1 MNARKLSPFILVIL
15 AAVATLAAEGDCETR
30 NDPAGPEPT
39 PAVSSTSES
48 TPASEPGSPLGRLLS
63 GGGTV
68 ADVVDRVLPG
78 VVKVISPPRRG
89 TGFFI
94 SPDGLVVTN
103 RHVVGG
109 AKSVTIELLS
119 GKRLR
124 GRVTFTHRS
133 LDLAHVQIEARGH
146 YTAIPVGDSD
156 SVRLGEE
163 VIAIGYPLGRMLGD
177 EPTVSVGIV
186 SAKRDNLL
194 QTDAAL
200 NPGNS
205 GGPLVNTDGE
215 VVGVVVSRLEE
226 DRQGRPIAGIGFA
239 IPINEVDAKAQGI
252 TQAPT
257 PTPDPNATPTPTPEP
272 TPTPAPY
279 WDVKATTDPVTEEVS
294 VMAATRAVEYTYV
307 EDKEPPVLM
316 FHCTN
321 SDGFDFSGPYYG
333 IFWGFNIGSHGNPV
347 IARVKW
353 DDEESTGLRWAFAR
367 RGTYGFRY
375 AEPTIAGFIEELLSH
390 ETAYIRVENAY
401 ISGSQFYAKFELAR
415 LKEAIGDEIELCG
428 VEFSRSGMTPIP

>member
-1 MNARKLSPFILVIL
+1 MSHARKLLSLVLVVL
-15 AAVATLAAEGDCETR
+15 AAVITLAAEGDCETR
-30 NDPAGPEPT
+30 HDPARPEPT

-48 TPASEPGSPLGRLLS
+48 RPASELGSPPGQLLS
-63 GGGTV
+63 DGGTV

-78 VVKVISPPRRG
+78 VVKVISPPSAG
-89 TGFFI
+89 TGFII
-94 SPDGLVVTN
+94 SPDGLVITN
-103 RHVVGG
+103 RHVVDG

-146 YTAIPVGDSD
+146 YTAIPVGDSE
-156 SVRLGEE
+156 SVRLGEK

-226 DRQGRPIAGIGFA
+226 DSQGRPIAGIGFA
-239 IPINEVDAKAQGI
+239 IPINEVDAKVQGV
-252 TQAPT
+252 TRAPT
-257 PTPDPNATPTPTPEP
+257 PTPDPNATPAPTPEP
-272 TPTPAPY
+272 TPTPPPTTESIVEPTPTPTVDQALKAFILCERLRLNEETYWGISPSTLQNLDPRFSGTLEPGDY
-279 WDVKATTDPVTEEVS
+279 IRILTPESNNGAIRVKVYPHDLRSVNKESKDRVWIDWDVLVLQP
-294 VMAATRAVEYTYV
+294 EYRVDILQLVFTC
-307 EDKEPPVLM
+307 ED
-316 FHCTN
+316 
-321 SDGFDFSGPYYG
+321 
-333 IFWGFNIGSHGNPV
+333 
-347 IARVKW
+347 
-353 DDEESTGLRWAFAR
+353 
-367 RGTYGFRY
+367 
-375 AEPTIAGFIEELLSH
+375 
-390 ETAYIRVENAY
+390 
-401 ISGSQFYAKFELAR
+401 
-415 LKEAIGDEIELCG
+415 
-428 VEFSRSGMTPIP
+428 

>member
-1 MNARKLSPFILVIL
+1 MGCGPLGSESFHVPLWPTSWAKL
-15 AAVATLAAEGDCETR
+15 AAKTLNPKPQGGSRFPSTRWTGQSIGFVVLFSLVAVTTLAAEGDCETR
-30 NDPAGPEPT
+30 TDPARPEPT

-48 TPASEPGSPLGRLLS
+48 RPALGLGSPPGQLLS
-63 GGGTV
+63 DGGTV

-78 VVKVISPPRRG
+78 VVKVISPPRGG

-94 SPDGLVVTN
+94 SPNGLVVTN

-133 LDLAHVQIEARGH
+133 LDLAHIQIEARGH
-146 YTAIPVGDSD
+146 YTAIPVGDSEI
-156 SVRLGEE
+156 VRLGEE

-226 DRQGRPIAGIGFA
+226 DSQGRPIAGIGFA
-239 IPINEVDAKAQGI
+239 IPINEVDAKDQGLYPG
-252 TQAPT
+252 TNADSRPSRNAC
-257 PTPDPNATPTPTPEP
+257 PD
-272 TPTPAPY
+272 
-279 WDVKATTDPVTEEVS
+279 S
-294 VMAATRAVEYTYV
+294 
-307 EDKEPPVLM
+307 
-316 FHCTN
+316 
-321 SDGFDFSGPYYG
+321 
-333 IFWGFNIGSHGNPV
+333 
-347 IARVKW
+347 
-353 DDEESTGLRWAFAR
+353 
-367 RGTYGFRY
+367 
-375 AEPTIAGFIEELLSH
+375 
-390 ETAYIRVENAY
+390 
-401 ISGSQFYAKFELAR
+401 
-415 LKEAIGDEIELCG
+415 
-428 VEFSRSGMTPIP
+428 